1 MRNLI
6 IAAMAATQQLLSSF
20 LIMFDDVPTK
30 HDKKASKK
38 RLRELTPYKRN
49 VSPRYGKPTTN
60 LQANPILKHILRD
73 DNRAY
78 MHHSTHLHPGQ
89 FFLLAEHLKDL
100 ILRPRLRADGSRPNR
115 LGCSVRHDNY
125 HRLFFFA

>member
-6 IAAMAATQQLLSSF
+6 IAAMVATQQLLSSF

-38 RLRELTPYKRN
+38 HLRELTPYKRN

-89 FFLLAEHLKDL
+89 FFLLAAEGFNFA
-100 ILRPRLRADGSRPNR
+100 PTVNRA
-115 LGCSVRHDNY
+115 Y
-125 HRLFFFA
+125 F